1 MSHHTS
7 DIHSSF
13 LSSIGNNGGQAVV
26 AVSINDDNP
35 TIGSYSVLNTGSV
48 NIGGGG
54 GITTM
59 GGGIVHTSPHKLSK
73 GE

>member
-1 MSHHTS
+1 MSHHGS

-48 NIGGGG
+48 NLGGGG
-54 GITTM
+54 GITETV
-59 GGGIVHTSPHKLSK
+59 ITPISCACCWHNAR
-73 GE
+73 